1 MTERKEKLT
10 ARLDKVRKN
19 IEDTKRLIDY
29 HKKMLKIYQRKET
42 ELCDRLEKEQL
53 SDLFK
58 TVKDKGCDIEAI
70 NTAINNGEFS
80 SSVNE
85 VIAPKANEENIDVNY
100 DDKREVRIVEDK

>member
-1 MTERKEKLT
+1 MTERKEKLA
-10 ARLDKVRKN
+10 ARLDKVCKN
-19 IEDTKRLIDY
+19 IEDTKRLIAY

-80 SSVNE
+80 AENTSESSVEDRKMYHN
-85 VIAPKANEENIDVNY
+85 A
-100 DDKREVRIVEDK
+100 DDRKMKGEDNN

>member
-10 ARLDKVRKN
+10 ARLGKVRKN
-19 IEDTKRLIDY
+19 IEDTKRLIAY

-58 TVKDKGCDIEAI
+58 TVKDKGCDIEARLLI
-70 NTAINNGEFS
+70 MGSFRLRTIRQATFWIEKSIITLMIG
-80 SSVNE
+80 
-85 VIAPKANEENIDVNY
+85 K
-100 DDKREVRIVEDK
+100 

>member
-70 NTAINNGEFS
+70 NTAINNGKIS
-80 SSVNE
+80 SSFNE

-100 DDKREVRIVEDK
+100 DDKREVKIGEDK

>member
-80 SSVNE
+80 AEKTSESSVEDRN
-85 VIAPKANEENIDVNY
+85 VIYNA
-100 DDKREVRIVEDK
+100 DDWKMKGEDNN

>member
-80 SSVNE
+80 AENTYESSVE
-85 VIAPKANEENIDVNY
+85 DRYVIYNA
-100 DDKREVRIVEDK
+100 DDWKMKGEDNN